1 MVFIFKSDCRFIGSI
16 DYNNNIKMKIII
28 QFILL
33 IFLGLF
39 LNVEKSLSQEK
50 IKIGLIVPLSG
61 EYKEIGE
68 SIVNSTRLAINKI
81 DNSQIEILPRDTKS
95 NPEITLRVAKK
106 LHELG
111 VRIIIGPV
119 FNKNLIYLEEL
130 NDVIFLSLT
139 NKITNNPKN
148 VISAG
153 INAVSQINTII
164 KFQELYEIK
173 RSIFLIPNSDFKNE
187 IEEAISKTK
196 IKLKDTFIYDTD
208 PTLLT
213 AQIEKLTRYSQ
224 RKQRLKD
231 EIKKL
236 ENSNEVNKEKKIAD
250 LEKKDTFGGINFDSV
265 IIADFDE
272 SLKSVAT
279 SLLYTDVS
287 SKRIH
292 YICLN
297 QWFDK
302 SLLKEKSLQPIYF
315 PSINKENYD
324 EFVSKY
330 FNIYQKYPNQISFL
344 SYDLVGLVYYLI
356 YQNNF
361 VVDEK
366 IFYKKNKFKG
376 KIGVFEINK
385 NKIGH
390 LLNFYVAEEE
400 KFKKIF

>member
-1 MVFIFKSDCRFIGSI
+1 
-16 DYNNNIKMKIII
+16 MKIII
-28 QFILL
+28 QFILF
-33 IFLGLF
+33 IFISLF
-39 LNVEKSLSQEK
+39 LDTQRSIAQEK

-61 EYKEIGE
+61 EYKEIGR

-81 DNSQIEILPRDTKS
+81 DNSKIEILPRDTKS
-95 NPEITLRVAKK
+95 NPEITLSVAKE

-111 VRIIIGPV
+111 VKIIIGPV

-130 NDVIFLSLT
+130 NEVIFLSLT

-153 INAVSQINTII
+153 INAISQINTII
-164 KFQELYEIK
+164 KFQKLYDIQ

-196 IKLKDTFIYDTD
+196 IKLKDTFIYDTN
-208 PTLLT
+208 PILLT
-213 AQIEKLTRYSQ
+213 AQIEKLTKYSQ
-224 RKQRLKD
+224 RKQRLEN
-231 EIKKL
+231 EIKRLK
-236 ENSNEVNKEKKIAD
+236 NSNEINKEKKIAD
-250 LEKKDTFGGINFDSV
+250 LEKQDTFGGINFDSV

-279 SLLYTDVS
+279 SLLYTDIS
-287 SKRIH
+287 SKRVH

-297 QWFDK
+297 QWFDE
-302 SLLKEKSLQPIYF
+302 SLLKEISLQPIYF

-324 EFVSKY
+324 EFVSIY
-330 FNIYQKYPNQISFL
+330 FNIHQKFPNQISFL

-361 VVDEK
+361 IVNEK

-376 KIGVFEINK
+376 KIGVFEIDK
-385 NKIGH
+385 NKISH
-390 LLNFYVAEEE
+390 LLNFYVAKEE

>member
-1 MVFIFKSDCRFIGSI
+1 
-16 DYNNNIKMKIII
+16 MKIII

-153 INAVSQINTII
+153 INAMSQINTII
-164 KFQELYEIK
+164 KFQELYKIK

-213 AQIEKLTRYSQ
+213 AQIEKLTRYPQ

-231 EIKKL
+231 EIERL
-236 ENSNEVNKEKKIAD
+236 ENSNEVNKEKKISD

-272 SLKSVAT
+272 SLKSVTT

-361 VVDEK
+361 AVDKK

>member
-1 MVFIFKSDCRFIGSI
+1 
-16 DYNNNIKMKIII
+16 MKIII

-33 IFLGLF
+33 IFLSLF
-39 LNVEKSLSQEK
+39 LYSQKSIAQEK

-61 EYKEIGE
+61 EYREIGK
-68 SIVNSTRLAINKI
+68 SIINSTRLAINKI
-81 DNSQIEILPRDTKS
+81 DNSQIEILPRDTQS
-95 NPEITLRVAKK
+95 NPEITLKVAKE
-106 LHELG
+106 LYQLG

-139 NKITNNPKN
+139 NKTTNNPKN

-153 INAVSQINTII
+153 INAISQLNAII
-164 KFQELYEIK
+164 KFQKLFDIR
-173 RSIFLIPNSDFKNE
+173 RSLFLIPNSDFKNE

-213 AQIEKLTRYSQ
+213 AQIEKLTRYPQ
-224 RKQRLKD
+224 RKQRLEDK
-231 EIKKL
+231 IKKL
-236 ENSNEVNKEKKIAD
+236 ENSNKINKKKKIAD
-250 LEKKDTFGGINFDSV
+250 LKKKDTFGGINFDSV

-272 SLKSVAT
+272 SLKSVTT

-287 SKRIH
+287 AERIH

-324 EFVSKY
+324 EFVLEY
-330 FNIYQKYPNQISFL
+330 FNIYQKKPNQISFL

-356 YQNNF
+356 FQNNF
-361 VVDEK
+361 VVDKK
-366 IFYKKNKFKG
+366 IFYKKSKFKG
-376 KIGVFEINK
+376 KIGIFEIDK
-385 NKIGH
+385 NKISH
-390 LLNFYVAEEE
+390 LLNFYVAEKE

>member
-1 MVFIFKSDCRFIGSI
+1 
-16 DYNNNIKMKIII
+16 MKIII

-33 IFLGLF
+33 IFLSLF
-39 LNVEKSLSQEK
+39 LYSQKSIAQEK

-61 EYKEIGE
+61 EYREIGK
-68 SIVNSTRLAINKI
+68 SIINSTRLAINKI
-81 DNSQIEILPRDTKS
+81 DNSQIEILPRDTRS
-95 NPEITLRVAKK
+95 NPEITLKVAKE
-106 LHELG
+106 LYQLG

-153 INAVSQINTII
+153 INAMSQINTII

-272 SLKSVAT
+272 SLKSVTT

-324 EFVSKY
+324 EFVSEY